1 METFLATL
9 QSLGLYLGV
18 IALGALVG
26 SRRAVRGALSAS
38 MRTAS
43 RSSWSIWSMGA
54 PLNRR

>member
-26 SRRAVRGALSAS
+26 SR
-38 MRTAS
+38 TAPQ
-43 RSSWSIWSMGA
+43 SIN
-54 PLNRR
+54 PR

>member
-26 SRRAVRGALSAS
+26 SRRAVRGRGCPGWAG
-38 MRTAS
+38 S
-43 RSSWSIWSMGA
+43 RPWC
-54 PLNRR
+54 